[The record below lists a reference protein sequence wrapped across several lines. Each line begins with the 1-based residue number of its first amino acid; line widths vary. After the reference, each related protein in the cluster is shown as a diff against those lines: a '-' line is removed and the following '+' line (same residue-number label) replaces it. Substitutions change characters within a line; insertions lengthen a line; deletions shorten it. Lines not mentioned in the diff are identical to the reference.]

1 MISNYFVI
9 IYFKYETIKLRII
22 FKKLSQ
28 VVPVLLFVSC
38 FYFNKVYLI
47 HFVFT
52 IVIKKLLCWFILLM
66 L

>member
-1 MISNYFVI
+1 M
-9 IYFKYETIKLRII
+9 YETVKLRII

-28 VVPVLLFVSC
+28 VVPVLLSVSC

-47 HFVFT
+47 YFVFT
-52 IVIKKLLCWFILLM
+52 IFTKKLLCWFILLM